1 MTVKQ
6 INLFLQSHSTSLS
19 NQDPFFVF
27 ITGASGAGKSH
38 LAQAL
43 EEKLNPKFVSV
54 EYFDRIGVPEFEDMI
69 KEYGSCEKWQEIMT
83 HKWVQQLYSK
93 QDKNVV
99 ILEGQFNPQFAINA
113 CKEFGVSRYILIL
126 LHADKK
132 TRDRRLIEQRAQA
145 ELANETMD
153 YWTDFLRHKTQELG
167 GTLIDTSGSDT
178 QSYLNKITD
187 LIKEELDKVTLR
199 KGT

>member
-6 INLFLQSHSTSLS
+6 INLFLQSHSKSLS
-19 NQDPFFVF
+19 NHDPLFVF

-43 EEKLNPKFVSV
+43 EEKLDPKFVSV
-54 EYFDRIGVPEFEDMI
+54 EYFDRIGVPKLEDMI
-69 KEYGSCEKWQEIMT
+69 KEYGSCEKWQEVMT
-83 HKWVQQLYSK
+83 HKWVQRLSAK

-113 CKEFGVSRYILIL
+113 CKEFGVSHYILIL
-126 LHADKK
+126 FHANKK
-132 TRDRRLIEQRAQA
+132 TRNHRLIEQRAQP

-153 YWTDFLRHKTQELG
+153 CWADFLRRKTQELG
-167 GTLIDTSGSDT
+167 GTIIDTSDSNM

-187 LIKEELDKVTLR
+187 LIKEELDKMALE

>member
-6 INLFLQSHSTSLS
+6 INLFLQSHFTSLS
-19 NQDPFFVF
+19 NQDPLFVF
-27 ITGASGAGKSH
+27 ITGASGVGKSH

-43 EEKLNPKFVSV
+43 EEKLDPKFVSV
-54 EYFDRIGVPEFEDMI
+54 EYFDRIGVPGFEDMI
-69 KEYGSCEKWQEIMT
+69 KEYGSCEKWQEVMT
-83 HKWVQQLYSK
+83 HKWVQRLSSR

-113 CKEFGVSRYILIL
+113 CKEFGVSHYILIL

-132 TRDRRLIEQRAQA
+132 TRDRRLIDQRAQP

-153 YWTDFLRHKTQELG
+153 HWTDFLRRKTQELG
-167 GTLIDTSGSDT
+167 GTIIDTSESDVP
-178 QSYLNKITD
+178 SYLDKITD
-187 LIKEELDKVTLR
+187 VIKEKLQKISLR
-199 KGT
+199 